1 LLEERLVP
9 ERLLSNFTDKW
20 ERSIPSRMRAD
31 LQMLEGEVLCEKLGA
46 ETCVHALSVEDLPLM
61 PAERFAAL
69 F

>member
-1 LLEERLVP
+1 
-9 ERLLSNFTDKW
+9 
-20 ERSIPSRMRAD
+20 MRTD